1 MKAPSTHGSSK
12 CKGWEMKL
20 LKSCLSHWH
29 LDVMENE
36 QGFLYYLGPII
47 VKKIRPKQHRNSV
60 IIIYKNLKENVI
72 KVKIHGNTIVVLKST
87 LGKRDS

>member
-12 CKGWEMKL
+12 CKGWAMKL
-20 LKSCLSHWH
+20 LESCLSHWH

-47 VKKIRPKQHRNSV
+47 VKKLDQNNIEILLLLYIRILRTML
-60 IIIYKNLKENVI
+60 LK
-72 KVKIHGNTIVVLKST
+72 
-87 LGKRDS
+87 